1 MSKKPIIGILPT
13 FNLSNETNDPYS
25 DRASFVRM
33 YAEKVV
39 KCGGIPIGLLDSN
52 ISMYTSLC
60 DGYVWPGG
68 NKIWQDFN
76 VILKDA
82 VENKKP
88 LLGVCLGAQ
97 AIATLFNVLEDQEK
111 SGLSYRETYDKNKT
125 ENPYLKPL
133 ENNTLHSHYVTK
145 EQESIDKAKHKI
157 KVEPNSILYHI
168 YNQEELDVVSLHSI
182 VINRVSKNILV
193 SAYAEDG
200 VIEAV
205 EYQDFI
211 LGVQFHPEILED
223 TKIFEW
229 LVEKSLERSLKK

>member
-13 FNLSNETNDPYS
+13 FNLSNETNDPYL

-33 YAEKVV
+33 YADKIV
-39 KCGGIPIGLLDSN
+39 KCGGIPIGLLDSD
-52 ISMYTSLC
+52 ISMYTTFC

-68 NKIWQDFN
+68 SKIWQDFN
-76 VILKDA
+76 VIVKDA

-97 AIATLFNVLEDQEK
+97 AISTLFNVLEDQEK
-111 SGLSYRETYDKNKT
+111 SGLSYRETYDMKKQ
-125 ENPYLKPL
+125 ENPYLLPL
-133 ENNTLHSHYVTK
+133 ENDALHSHYVTK

-157 KVEPNSILYHI
+157 KIEPNSILYNI
-168 YNQEELDVVSLHSI
+168 YKQEELDVVSLHSI
-182 VINRVSKNILV
+182 VINRTSKNIFV

-205 EYQDFI
+205 EYEDFI

-229 LVEKSLERSLKK
+229 LVGKSLERSLKK